1 MLFISYGENCN
12 KNRRKLA
19 WKSARCK
26 GGQTS
31 VSDENETMEQ
41 EREEIPNF
49 YELYL

>member
-1 MLFISYGENCN
+1 MLFIFYGEKCN